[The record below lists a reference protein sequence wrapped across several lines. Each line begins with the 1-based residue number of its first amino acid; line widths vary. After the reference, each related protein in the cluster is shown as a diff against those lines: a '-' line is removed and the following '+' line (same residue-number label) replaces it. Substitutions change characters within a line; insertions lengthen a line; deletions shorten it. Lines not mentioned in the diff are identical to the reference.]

1 MFKLKSWSGIKKLTI
16 FVLITWVVLAIL
28 FGFFD
33 LAISISVVD
42 QASVWGQFGADYG
55 ETPGYALIAVA
66 LGTLLGSLFTNLKL
80 QKIPAYVGIIV
91 GILFIVLIGDKSFTK
106 TGWSLIISLTILVI
120 LTWNK
125 DWKNNR
131 KIAGV
136 IALLA
141 VINPLLFVQITKI
154 LAGRIRFRDLALGY
168 TNFTPWFLPP
178 GVSAGGSSFPSGH
191 AAMSFMF
198 IPLLIPISEMLVENR
213 SKKILSIILMI
224 IVIGWALFVAA
235 SRVVVGAHYASD
247 VLFSGGMACII
258 TILLYKWIYRTKD
271 SE

>member
-1 MFKLKSWSGIKKLTI
+1 MKSWSRIKKLTI
-16 FVLITWVVLAIL
+16 IVLSAWVILAIL

-33 LAISISVVD
+33 LAISITLVD
-42 QASVWGQFGADYG
+42 EASVWGQFGADYG
-55 ETPGYALIAVA
+55 EIPGYALIALA

-106 TGWSLIISLTILVI
+106 TGWSLIISLTIFVI

-125 DWKNNR
+125 DWKKFR
-131 KIAGV
+131 KIAGI

-154 LAGRIRFRDLALGY
+154 LAGRIRFRDLAPGY

-178 GVSAGGSSFPSGH
+178 GIAAGGSSFPSGH

-198 IPLLIPISEMLVENR
+198 VPLLIPLSKMLAEKR
-213 SKKILSIILMI
+213 SKKVLSIILMF

-235 SRVVVGAHYASD
+235 SRVVIGAHYASD
-247 VLFSGGMACII
+247 VLFSSGVACII
-258 TILLYKWIYRTKD
+258 TILLYKWIYRTNG
-271 SE
+271 ST